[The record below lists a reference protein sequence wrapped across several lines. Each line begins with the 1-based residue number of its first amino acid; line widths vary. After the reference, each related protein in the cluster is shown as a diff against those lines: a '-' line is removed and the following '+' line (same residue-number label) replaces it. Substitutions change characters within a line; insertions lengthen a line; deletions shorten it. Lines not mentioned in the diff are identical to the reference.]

1 MTLALQING
10 PVTNS
15 TLAARG
21 DLAAIDPHG
30 LTRMLMDGVLERLE
44 AASER
49 DEDGDPAAAGDLL
62 ESAVLLIGELRAG
75 LNLHSGGAFAANVDD
90 LYDYMC
96 RRLGAHLKLSNA
108 TGPMNGLAA
117 LHEVSH
123 LLDALR
129 SAWAFMP
136 AEARAASRKSKA
148 LAHYGQ

>member
-1 MTLALQING
+1 MTLALQIIG

-15 TLAARG
+15 TVASRGNLAAV
-21 DLAAIDPHG
+21 DPYG
-30 LTRMLMDGVLERLE
+30 LTRMLMDGVLEHLE
-44 AASER
+44 AAGEH
-49 DEDGDPAAAGDLL
+49 DEDGDPAAAGGLL

-96 RRLGAHLKLSNA
+96 RRLGACLRLCDA
-108 TGPMNGLAA
+108 TDPANGLAA
-117 LHEVSH
+117 LYEVSH

-136 AEARAASRKSKA
+136 AEVRAASRN
-148 LAHYGQ
+148 